1 MDLGYQSLSR
11 EKEESL
17 PTIRL
22 LFFWLLFCA
31 AALASDLTVTVQSP
45 SGDRVSGVQIQLFR
59 STDGPGVATQTTIGD
74 GTTQFQNLPDG
85 EYRVVILAPGFAE
98 QSQQVTLPQTQALT
112 VELKLT
118 TTPQTVVVT
127 GSSTP
132 STVEQSG
139 ASVGLLDSSQLK
151 LLNPV
156 ASSDALR
163 YIPGAVVDTSGQT
176 GAISSLFVR
185 GGESNYN
192 KVLIDGVPVNDPG
205 GYFDFGVVPM
215 SNVQRLEVERGPEST
230 AYGTDAMTS
239 VVQMWTTTG
248 STRTPEVTF
257 GADGGNFSTAHGYA
271 SIAGARGI
279 FDYDAFADQFNTNGQ
294 GINNQYSNSL
304 QGGNFGVKISDR
316 VAFRLRMRHYNTW
329 TGVPSN
335 WWFNGA
341 PELPP
346 DPNQYAHQNNF
357 LASGDLTVSGPG
369 SWQHQF
375 SGYEYHHVAF
385 NDNPVDDLDRPFDT
399 AFTNLTKYNVA
410 GFSYQ
415 GIWTPRTWAQTT
427 VGYNFE
433 DENGYITSNDGTV
446 EFPDISV
453 THGLRRNNYLF
464 GQEAINWKRLSV
476 LVGLGYV
483 NNESFGN
490 NVSPRVSGS
499 YLLFRGNDTFSG
511 TRLRA
516 GYSEGIKEPS
526 FEQSFGISG
535 TFPVIPNPNLKPE
548 QNHAVEAGI
557 EQGLFSNRLSI
568 SALYYHNLFLDQ
580 IEYLLNDITFVSQ
593 YVNFNK
599 SMAQGAEVVLSG
611 RIRNNLSLNAS
622 YTYTSTQIQE
632 APPCDPA
639 AGCDPLIY
647 GVGAPLLRRPKQ
659 AGNML
664 VTYVRHG
671 WGASAGVTA
680 VGRRPDSDFLFGYIP
695 PIYYAAGYARVD
707 FGGWYDFGRHVT
719 AYANLDNAFNNHY
732 NEVLGYPAL
741 GLNFRGGFRFR
752 FGGE

>member
-1 MDLGYQSLSR
+1 LHTL
-11 EKEESL
+11 
-17 PTIRL
+17 RL
-22 LFFWLLFCA
+22 LFFSLLFCTA
-31 AALASDLTVTVQSP
+31 AFASDLTITVQSP
-45 SGDRVSGVQIQLFR
+45 SGGRVSGVQINLFR
-59 STDGPGVATQTTIGD
+59 VSDNAGVATLTTIGD
-74 GTTQFQNLPDG
+74 GTAQFQNLTDG
-85 EYRVVILAPGFAE
+85 SYKVIILAPGFAE
-98 QSQQVTLPQTQALT
+98 QSQQITLPQTTALS

-118 TTPQTVVVT
+118 TTPQTVVVS

-132 STVEQSG
+132 STGDQTG
-139 ASVGLLDSSQLK
+139 ASVGLLDSTQLK
-151 LLNPV
+151 LMNPV
-156 ASSDALR
+156 ATSDALR
-163 YIPGAVVDTSGQT
+163 YIPGAVVNTSGQT

-185 GGESNYN
+185 GGESDYN
-192 KVLIDGVPVNDPG
+192 KVIVDGVPVNDPG

-215 SNVQRLEVERGPEST
+215 SNVERMEVERGPEST
-230 AYGTDAMTS
+230 VYGTDAMTS
-239 VVQMWTTTG
+239 VVQLWTATG
-248 STRTPEVTF
+248 STPTPEIQF

-279 FDYDAFADQFNTNGQ
+279 FDYNAFADQFDTNGQ

-304 QGGNFGVKISDR
+304 QGGNFGAKLSDI
-316 VAFRLRMRHYNTW
+316 VAFRLRLRHYNSW

-341 PELPP
+341 PVLPP

-357 LASGDLTVSGPG
+357 LASGTVTVSGPG

-375 SGYEYHHVAF
+375 SGYEYHHIAF
-385 NDNPVDDLDRPFDT
+385 NDNPVDDNDRPFDT
-399 AFTNLTKYNVA
+399 AFSNLTKYNVA

-464 GQEAINWKRLSV
+464 AQQTISWKRLAV
-476 LVGLGYV
+476 LAGLGYV

-490 NVSPRVSGS
+490 NVSPRASAS
-499 YLLFRGNDTFSG
+499 FLLFRGNEMLTG

-526 FEQSFGISG
+526 FEQSYGISG
-535 TFPVIPNPNLKPE
+535 TFPVIPNPNLRPE

-557 EQGLFSNRLSI
+557 EQGLWGNRLSL

-580 IEYLLNDITFVSQ
+580 IEYLVNSTTFVSQ

-599 SMAQGAEVVLSG
+599 AMAQGAELVLSG
-611 RIRNNLSLNAS
+611 RIRNNLSLVGS

-632 APPCDPA
+632 APPCDLA
-639 AGCDPLIY
+639 DGCDPRIY

-659 AGNML
+659 AGNL
-664 VTYVRHG
+664 LLTYARTR
-671 WGASAGVTA
+671 WGATAGVTA

-707 FGGWYDFGRHVT
+707 LGGWYDINHHV
-719 AYANLDNAFNNHY
+719 AVYANLDNAFNDHY

-741 GLNFRGGFRFR
+741 GLNFRGGVRFR
-752 FGGE
+752 LGGE